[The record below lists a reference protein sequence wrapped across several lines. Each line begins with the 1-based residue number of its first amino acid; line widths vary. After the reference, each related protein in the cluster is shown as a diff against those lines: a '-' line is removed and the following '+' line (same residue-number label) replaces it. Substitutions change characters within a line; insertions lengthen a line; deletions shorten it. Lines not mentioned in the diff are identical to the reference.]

1 MEDPKI
7 LETMRADWNQRAG
20 EDAYYYVAFGR
31 REQDDEEFLA
41 TGSDIAKVLELDLK
55 RVRGRDAAL
64 EIGCGPGRLMRPMS
78 RHFGEIHGVDVS
90 DEMIRMAEERLRDTP
105 NAHPHHSSG
114 SDLAMFPD
122 EKFDFVYS
130 YAVFQHIPSRE
141 VVFHYLRE
149 ARRVLKTGGILRCQI
164 NGLPP
169 HAKQYDTWNGVRIAA
184 DEIAQFAR
192 DQDMQLL
199 VVEQIW
205 TQYMWIT
212 CRKRPPG
219 WGASLAGRR
228 VPRSSFIRRISN
240 ALTGE
245 AAAPVRGPL
254 AALSLWVE
262 GLPDEAD
269 LNHMTVTADG
279 RACRL
284 MYIGEPEKDGIAQV
298 NVALP
303 EGLRTGL
310 VAVEMVWLGQPV
322 AEPAWVRIIPAG
334 PSVPRITTIADGISL
349 LSGTRIVT
357 GSVKVTMHEVS
368 DATQF
373 RATVEGQDVLE
384 IESFCAD
391 PVSQRYEFNFRLP
404 ARIAP
409 GPHQVLVSL
418 GKREFAPLEIEVA

>member
-1 MEDPKI
+1 MDETEI
-7 LETMRADWNQRAG
+7 LDRMRDDWNSRAA
-20 EDAYYYVAFGR
+20 EDANYYVAFGR
-31 REQDDEEFLA
+31 RNQDEDEFFA
-41 TGSDIAKVLELDLK
+41 TAAPVVRWLERDLP
-55 RVRGRDAAL
+55 RLSCRDAAL
-64 EIGCGPGRLMRPMS
+64 EIGCGPGRLMRAPS
-78 RHFGEIHGVDVS
+78 RHFQEIHGVDVS
-90 DEMIRMAEERLRDTP
+90 DTMIALARERLRRTP
-105 NAHPHHSSG
+105 NAFPRHSSG
-114 SDLAMFPD
+114 SDLSLFPS

-149 ARRVLKTGGILRCQI
+149 ARRVLKPRGILRSQI

-212 CRKRPPG
+212 CRKRPAG
-219 WGASLAGRR
+219 WGASLTGRR
-228 VPRSSFIRRISN
+228 VPRSSVIRRISN

-245 AAAPVRGPL
+245 AAAPVCGPL

-284 MYIGEPEKDGIAQV
+284 MYIGEPEKDGI
-298 NVALP
+298 
-303 EGLRTGL
+303 
-310 VAVEMVWLGQPV
+310 
-322 AEPAWVRIIPAG
+322 
-334 PSVPRITTIADGISL
+334 
-349 LSGTRIVT
+349 
-357 GSVKVTMHEVS
+357 
-368 DATQF
+368 
-373 RATVEGQDVLE
+373 
-384 IESFCAD
+384 
-391 PVSQRYEFNFRLP
+391 
-404 ARIAP
+404 
-409 GPHQVLVSL
+409 
-418 GKREFAPLEIEVA
+418 